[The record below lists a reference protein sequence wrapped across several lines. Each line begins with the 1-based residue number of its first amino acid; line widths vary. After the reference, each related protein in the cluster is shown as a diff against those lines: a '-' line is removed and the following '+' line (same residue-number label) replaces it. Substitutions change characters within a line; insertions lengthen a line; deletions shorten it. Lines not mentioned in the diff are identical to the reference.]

1 MRDLATRLKDALDG
15 RYSIKREVGRGG
27 MATVFLARDLR
38 HDRNVALKVLHPAIA
53 SGIGSKRFE
62 QEIRLAARL
71 QHPHVVPVH
80 DSGAAPDLEGEPDL
94 LWFTMPF
101 VSGESLRERLRREGQ
116 LPVADAVRIARQVA
130 DALDHAHR
138 EGVIHRDIK
147 PENILLTGNH
157 ALVTDFGVAVAASS
171 GAGAPVDTLTATG
184 TAIGTITY
192 MSPEQST
199 AQRDLDGRTDQYSV
213 ACVLYEMLVGEPP
226 FTGATGQIVM
236 SRRLTEDPRPVRMT
250 RPGVPPALEQAIST
264 ALSRVPADR
273 FPSMADFASALEKA
287 TTPEPV
293 SRSTG
298 RTPPRLGVVVGV
310 IATLALLA
318 LGIRYVVTPEKVSA
332 ADAPMRLA
340 VLPFQLV
347 GDSADLYLALGM
359 ALELSGKLSNVKA
372 FEVIAD
378 ASISEY
384 RNNDKPLDQIAAEL
398 RVRYLLTGTLAWQRT
413 DTPHVAIVRPRLVEV
428 TPGGAIV
435 NRWGETFNSHFTD
448 VFEVQSEIASR
459 IAVALQVAVTPET
472 RAKLEQQP
480 TRNTPAYDEFMRGEA
495 AYIGASG
502 PASQIAALNR
512 YRNAVALDTT
522 FARAWARLAQVSA
535 SIYTRDL
542 RPVSASTAR
551 MAAQKALAIDARL
564 PEAHLAMGNV
574 LTLVDGDY
582 EGAIRAYRAGLALDA
597 KHAELLGAMGFATQ
611 GLGRFDEAI
620 DYMQRGLRLD
630 PRSLLF
636 TRRLTRALTWA
647 RRYKEAEEVSRQAL
661 ALKPDDNS
669 ALQYAVLLRLAQGDL
684 AGAKSIVR
692 SIPST
697 TDLPELLGYWAVNI
711 PISAWFLDEDQKGV
725 ITRLPASAFGDSAAR
740 LNTLIIL
747 AFRRGDTVQARAY
760 ADSLGRMHGY
770 RAQGNERFA
779 RITYGYW
786 GSLLGRRDAVAIA
799 EGEAT
804 ENAND
809 PLLGPQMRH
818 DLVQISLMAGD
829 HDSALRHLEVLVGMP
844 YYVTPAWL
852 QIDPSFDL
860 IRDHPRFKRLL
871 AVRPR

>member
-1 MRDLATRLKDALDG
+1 
-15 RYSIKREVGRGG
+15 

-53 SGIGSKRFE
+53 SGIGSRRFE

-71 QHPHVVPVH
+71 QHPHIVPVH
-80 DSGAAPDLEGEPDL
+80 DSGAAPDVAGEPDL

-101 VSGESLRERLRREGQ
+101 VSGESLRDRLRREGQ
-116 LPVADAVRIARQVA
+116 LPVTDAVRITRQVT
-130 DALDHAHR
+130 DALAHAHR

-147 PENILLTGNH
+147 PENILLSGSH
-157 ALVTDFGVAVAASS
+157 ALVTDFGVAVAA
-171 GAGAPVDTLTATG
+171 AADTGAPVDTLTATG

-236 SRRLTEDPRPVRMT
+236 SRRLTEDPRPVRLT
-250 RPGVPPALEQAIST
+250 RPGVPPTLEQAIST
-264 ALSRVPADR
+264 ALSRLPADR
-273 FPSMADFASALEKA
+273 FPSMADFGAALERA
-287 TTPEPV
+287 TTAESV
-293 SRSTG
+293 AASGSSSK
-298 RTPPRLGVVVGV
+298 RLGFVVGV
-310 IATLALLA
+310 MATLALFA
-318 LGIRYVVTPEKVSA
+318 LGMRYVVAPQRVSA
-332 ADAPMRLA
+332 ADPPMRLA
-340 VLPFQLV
+340 VLPFELI
-347 GDSADLYLALGM
+347 GDSADSYLALGM
-359 ALELSGKLSNVKA
+359 ALELSGKLSKLKA
-372 FEVIAD
+372 FEVTAD

-384 RNNDKPLDQIAAEL
+384 RSNDKPLDQIAAEL

-413 DTPHVAIVRPRLVEV
+413 DTPHVAVVRPRLVEV
-428 TPGGAIV
+428 TRGGAIV
-435 NRWGETFNSHFTD
+435 NRWAETFNSHFTD
-448 VFEVQSEIASR
+448 VFEVQSEIASK
-459 IAVALQVAVTPET
+459 IAAALQVAVTPET
-472 RAKLEQQP
+472 KAILAQQP

-502 PASQIAALNR
+502 PASQVAALNR
-512 YRNAVALDTT
+512 YQNAVALDPA
-522 FARAWARLAQVSA
+522 FALAWARLAQVSA
-535 SIYTRDL
+535 SIYTREL
-542 RPVSASTAR
+542 KPASAATAR
-551 MAAQKALAIDARL
+551 IAAEKALTLDARL

-574 LTLVDGDY
+574 LTLVNGDY
-582 EGAIRAYRAGLALDA
+582 EGAIRSYQAGLSLDA
-597 KHAELLGAMGFATQ
+597 KHAELLGAMGLATQ
-611 GLGRFDEAI
+611 GRGHFDEAI

-647 RRYKEAEEVSRQAL
+647 HRFEEAEEVSRQAL

-684 AGAKSIVR
+684 EGAKAIVR
-692 SIPST
+692 SIPPT
-697 TDLPELLGYWAVNI
+697 TDLPELLSYWALNI
-711 PISAWFLDEDQKGV
+711 PISAWFLDEAQKG
-725 ITRLPASAFGDSAAR
+725 IIARLPVSAFGDSAAR
-740 LNTLIIL
+740 MNALLIM
-747 AFRRGDTVQARAY
+747 AFRRRDTQQARAY

-770 RAQGNERFA
+770 RVARAGRFS

-786 GSLLGRRDAVAIA
+786 AAVLGRADAIA
-799 EGEAT
+799 LAEQEAT

-818 DLVQISLMAGD
+818 DIVQISLLAGNY
-829 HDSALRHLEVLVGMP
+829 DSALKHLEVLVGMP

-852 QIDPSFDL
+852 RIDPSFDL
-860 IRDHPRFKRLL
+860 VRDHPRFKRLL
-871 AVRPR
+871 EAR